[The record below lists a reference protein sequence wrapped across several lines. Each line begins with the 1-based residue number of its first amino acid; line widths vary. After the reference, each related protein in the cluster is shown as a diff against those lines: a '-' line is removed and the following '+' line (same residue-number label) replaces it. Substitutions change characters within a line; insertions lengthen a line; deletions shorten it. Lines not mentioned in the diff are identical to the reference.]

1 MAKAL
6 KLFLSA
12 CEASADLHGANLLRE
27 LAARVPV
34 EAKGVGGERLRS
46 LGLVPFARAEE
57 LSVMGLFEVLGHLPR
72 LLPLARRVRRAAVA
86 FRPDVAVLI
95 DAPDFHLPLAKHL
108 ARAGIPV
115 VLYVSPQLWA
125 WRAGRVK
132 TIRRWVRRV
141 LCILPFEVDFY
152 AQHGV
157 DARFVGHPLVDELAP
172 VLNTL
177 PERQEH
183 ALALLPG
190 SRWQEMEALLPVM
203 AEAFL
208 RLSAQDGRL
217 AAKVIVAPGLS
228 AASLK
233 PLLGPAAG
241 RVRLVEQER
250 YRELAACRAAFVAS
264 GTATLVCALLGVPMV
279 VTYRLHPV
287 SYLIARHLVRVPHVG
302 LVNLVA
308 GEGVASELV
317 QERLTPESL
326 SLEGQKLLG
335 PEGELQRRK
344 LATVRAR
351 LGEPGASARA
361 AEAVLELVQG
371 G

>member
-1 MAKAL
+1 MRV
-6 KLFLSA
+6 FLSA

-34 EAKGVGGERLRS
+34 EAKGVGGERLRA
-46 LGLVPFARAEE
+46 LGLATFARAEE
-57 LSVMGLFEVLGHLPR
+57 LSVMGLVEVLGQLPR
-72 LLPLARRVRRAAVA
+72 LAAVARRVRRAVLA
-86 FRPDVAVLI
+86 FRPHVAVLV
-95 DAPDFHLPLAKHL
+95 DSPDFHLPLAKHL

-125 WRAGRVK
+125 WRSGRVK

-152 AQHGV
+152 ARHGV
-157 DARFVGHPLVDELAP
+157 DARFVGHPLVDELAG
-172 VLNTL
+172 VMGALS
-177 PERQEH
+177 PEREH
-183 ALALLPG
+183 AVALLPG
-190 SRWQEMEALLPVM
+190 SRRHEVEALAPVM
-203 AEAFL
+203 AEAF
-208 RLSAQDGRL
+208 SRL
-217 AAKVIVAPGLS
+217 AARTPGLSAKVIVAPGLS
-228 AASLK
+228 AETLK

-241 RVRLVEQER
+241 AVQLVEQQR

-264 GTATLVCALLGVPMV
+264 GTATLVCALLDVPMV

-308 GEGVASELV
+308 GEQVAAELV
-317 QERLTPESL
+317 QHRLTPEAL
-326 SLEGQKLLG
+326 AQEGMRLLG
-335 PEGELQRRK
+335 AEGELQRRK
-344 LATVRAR
+344 LAAVRAR

-361 AEAVLELVQG
+361 AEAVLELVEG
-371 G
+371 A